1 MTDFSRLLVYSPG
14 YEATHWGF
22 DYPQIVDLNTALMQP
37 TKIAVLP
44 VFYNRPGEFSYKPEF
59 ATLDISQFDLVLF
72 TDIEF
77 RSQTELMTWI
87 ETTGAQHWL
96 LSVAGLW
103 NWETL
108 DARTVYRPAWSFTFL
123 QWNPPREDFPLER
136 PFLFDCL
143 CGTRRRHRDYVML
156 SLINSGLIDHSIAT
170 YRDVFVGGDIQSTPP
185 EVQAQFPDLSV
196 PWPYISPNLDAAWE
210 VKENMDNSVSSI
222 VPWEIYNRTY
232 YSILVETLGYGDTY
246 LMAEKIGK
254 CLHARRLFVHFG
266 VSGWLK
272 QLREFG
278 FETFGS
284 VFDESYDTIKNDIQ
298 RWRAAFEQVIWLSQ
312 QDHSLLLQKVK
323 PILDHNHNR
332 LYEFRQEKFDEMRRL
347 IESHL
352 K

>member
-1 MTDFSRLLVYSPG
+1 MNFAQLLVYSPG

-22 DYPQIVDLNTALMQP
+22 DYPQIVDLPTALAQP

-44 VFYNRPGEFSYKPEF
+44 VYYNKPGEFSFKPEF
-59 ATLDISQFDLVLF
+59 ATLDIGQFDLVLF

-77 RSQTELMTWI
+77 RQQTELMNWI
-87 ETTGAQHWL
+87 DTTGAANWL
-96 LSVAGLW
+96 LCVGGLW

-108 DARTVYRPAWSFTFL
+108 DPRTVYRPSWSFTFL
-123 QWNPPREDFPLER
+123 QWNPPREDFPLQR

-156 SLINSGLIDHSIAT
+156 SLANTGLLDYSLAT
-170 YRDVFVGGDIQSTPP
+170 YRDVFFGGDITETPP
-185 EVQAQFPDLSV
+185 EVAEQFPGMTV
-196 PWPYISPNLDAAWE
+196 PWPYVSPNLDPAWE

-266 VSGWLK
+266 APNWLR

-278 FETFGS
+278 FKTFDS
-284 VFDESYDTIKNDIQ
+284 VLDESYDSIQ
-298 RWRAAFEQVIWLSQ
+298 NNVARWSAAFEQVKWLSQ
-312 QDHSLLLQKVK
+312 QDHPVLLQKVK